1 MAEPPQRLV
10 ILGASGDLTKRLLLP
25 GLGRLLASDGEREV
39 EVWGVG
45 RETLEPTAWGA
56 KVGNALVRGG
66 CDDDRAMAVVAASRY
81 LTLDITEREGVESLL
96 AQLPDRDRTV
106 LYFAIPPTVTRIAC
120 EHLAQCGDLGG
131 LRLALEKP
139 FGDSLAASRDFNALL
154 ASFCPE
160 QQVFR
165 VDHFLGDSQV
175 LNLLALRFANRLFE
189 PIWSAAHVASIE
201 ITVNETLALEGRARY
216 YDKAGALI
224 DMVQS
229 HLLLVLAL
237 VTMEEP
243 ARLEP
248 RLVHDLMA
256 HALTVTQL
264 AGGDPVRSSRR
275 ARYTAGT
282 SRDREVPAYRDEE
295 GVDPGRET
303 ETLAEVDLEILN
315 RRWSGVPIRLRSGK
329 ALDVDARRVVVTLRP
344 VAFAPHGMGGYPPAN
359 VLTIN
364 LNPDTISV
372 EIVTNQGG
380 GRFRLGTASL
390 EAAVG
395 QTSLAPYAEVL
406 AAILDGNHL
415 IAVRGDLAE
424 ECWRICEPVLDTW
437 RAGAVPLEEYP
448 AGSGGPPHWPG
459 APHDDRP
466 LP

>member
-1 MAEPPQRLV
+1 MTDHPQRLV

-25 GLGRLLASDGEREV
+25 GLGTLLAADVDRHV

-45 RETLEPTAWGA
+45 REPMAATSWGA

-66 CDDDRAMAVVAASRY
+66 CDDERALAVVAASRY
-81 LTLDITEREGVESLL
+81 VQVDVAERAGVEALL
-96 AQLPDRDRTV
+96 AEMPDRDSTV
-106 LYFAIPPTVTRIAC
+106 LYFAVPPAITRRVC
-120 EHLAQCGDLGG
+120 EHLAACGDLGG
-131 LRLALEKP
+131 LRLAIEKP
-139 FGDSLAASRDFNALL
+139 FGDSLAAAQEFNAFL
-154 ASFCPE
+154 ASFRSE

-189 PIWSAAHVASIE
+189 PIWSAAHVASVE
-201 ITVNETLALEGRARY
+201 ITADETLALEGRAGY
-216 YDKAGALI
+216 YDRAGALV
-224 DMVQS
+224 DMIQS

-248 RLVHDLMA
+248 RQVHDLMA
-256 HALTVTQL
+256 HALSVTQV

-282 SRDREVPAYRDEE
+282 SRGRPVPAYGDEP
-295 GVDPGRET
+295 GVDPARDT
-303 ETLAEVDLEILN
+303 ETLVELDLEIAN

-329 ALDVDARRVVVTLRP
+329 ALGHDSRRVVITLRP
-344 VAFAPHGMGGYPPAN
+344 VEFAPHGMGGYPPAN
-359 VLTIN
+359 VLAIN
-364 LNPDTISV
+364 LNPDEIRM

-395 QTSLAPYAEVL
+395 QTSLTPYAEVL
-406 AAILDGNHL
+406 AAVLDGNHL
-415 IAVRGDLAE
+415 ISVRGDLAE
-424 ECWRICEPVLDTW
+424 ECWRICEPVLEAW
-437 RAGAVPLEEYP
+437 RSGAVPMEEYP
-448 AGSGGPPHWPG
+448 AGSSGPQHWPG
-459 APHDDRP
+459 TPTG
-466 LP
+466 

>member
-1 MAEPPQRLV
+1 MTESPQRLV
-10 ILGASGDLTKRLLLP
+10 VLGASGDLTKRLLLP
-25 GLGRLLASDGEREV
+25 GLGMLLANDGDRHV

-45 RETLEPTAWGA
+45 REALEPTEWGA
-56 KVGNALVRGG
+56 RVGNALVRGG
-66 CDDDRAMAVVAASRY
+66 CDDDRALAVVAASRY
-81 LTLDITEREGVESLL
+81 VQIDITEREGVESLL

-106 LYFAIPPTVTRIAC
+106 LYFAVPPTITRIAC

-139 FGDSLAASRDFNALL
+139 FGDSLAAAREFNAFLR
-154 ASFCPE
+154 SFRSE
-160 QQVFR
+160 EQVFR

-189 PIWSAAHVASIE
+189 PVWSAAHVLSVE
-201 ITVNETLALEGRARY
+201 ITANETLALEGRAGY
-216 YDKAGALI
+216 YDKAGALV

-229 HLLLVLAL
+229 HLLLMLAL

-248 RLVHDLMA
+248 RLVHDLMS
-256 HALTVTQL
+256 HALSVTQV
-264 AGGDPVRSSRR
+264 AEGDPVRSSRR

-282 SRDREVPAYRDEE
+282 SRGREVPAYHDEE
-295 GVDPGRET
+295 GVDPQRDT
-303 ETLAEVDLEILN
+303 ETLVELDLEIAN

-329 ALDVDARRVVVTLRP
+329 ALDSDVRRVVITLRP
-344 VAFAPHGMGGYPPAN
+344 VEFAPHGMGGYPPAN

-380 GRFRLGTASL
+380 GRFRLGTEKL

-395 QTSLAPYAEVL
+395 KTSHTPYAEVL

-415 IAVRGDLAE
+415 ISVRGDLAE
-424 ECWRICEPVLDTW
+424 ECWRICEPVINAW
-437 RAGAVPLEEYP
+437 RSGAVPMDEYP

-459 APHDDRP
+459 AAHD
-466 LP
+466 